1 MLFAATLSALALAT
15 GVAAQNLTIQVGG
28 EATTPGGIFQFIPSQ
43 IPKAAN
49 GSVITFEFTGAPG
62 NHSITQS
69 SFANPCSPLAGG
81 FDSGWVLIPEAGLGP
96 APIFNLTI
104 TDDTKPIWFYCKQ
117 LLPAPHCNVGM
128 VGAVNAPTTGN
139 TFDAYQK
146 NALAFKGTPGQSQG
160 ALVGVGASASAGIVG
175 IPSGATAFPI
185 TASGAGSSPTGT
197 AGGSAPAGS
206 ATSPAGASGSGSGAS
221 PKPTTSGAMM
231 ITASIGSSI
240 VFAAAAGMLLL

>member
-15 GVAAQNLTIQVGG
+15 SVVAQNLTIQVGA
-28 EATTPGGIFQFIPSQ
+28 EQTSPGGIFQFIPPQ

-69 SFANPCSPLAGG
+69 SFANPCTAMAGG

-96 APIFNLTI
+96 APTFNLTI

-117 LLPAPHCNVGM
+117 LLPAPHCIAGM
-128 VGAVNAPTTGN
+128 VGAINAPTTGN
-139 TFDAYQK
+139 TFAGFQK
-146 NALAFKGTPGQSQG
+146 NAQSFTGTPDQSQG
-160 ALVGVGASASAGIVG
+160 PLVGVGASASAGIVG

-185 TASGAGSSPTGT
+185 TATGAGGSPSGT
-197 AGGSAPAGS
+197 AAGSAPAGS
-206 ATSPAGASGSGSGAS
+206 VTSPAGTGGSGSAAS
-221 PKPTTSGAMM
+221 PAPTKSDAMM
-231 ITASIGSSI
+231 TMASMGSI
-240 VFAAAAGMLLL
+240 VVAGLVGMLLL